1 MITGASQAD
10 MSSPNGSAN
19 KGGFETAIQKGDHK
33 KGVVMGQ
40 TRQHANLCK
49 LIGIEQVIVG
59 VNKMDDPS
67 VNYSEERFNEIKG
80 EVEKMLQKA
89 GYKIKKIP
97 FIPMSGFKGENLTER
112 SENI

>member
-1 MITGASQAD
+1 MV
-10 MSSPNGSAN
+10 PAN

-89 GYKIKKIP
+89 GYKIKKIHLFLCQALREKILP
-97 FIPMSGFKGENLTER
+97 KSLLTYSNTR
-112 SENI
+112 I

>member
-1 MITGASQAD
+1 
-10 MSSPNGSAN
+10 
-19 KGGFETAIQKGDHK
+19 
-33 KGVVMGQ
+33 MGQ

-89 GYKIKKIP
+89 GYTKSKRSLLFLCLVSREKISLKNPKT
-97 FIPMSGFKGENLTER
+97 SAYKGFNVNLTKEKKVIW
-112 SENI
+112 SYSCGCP